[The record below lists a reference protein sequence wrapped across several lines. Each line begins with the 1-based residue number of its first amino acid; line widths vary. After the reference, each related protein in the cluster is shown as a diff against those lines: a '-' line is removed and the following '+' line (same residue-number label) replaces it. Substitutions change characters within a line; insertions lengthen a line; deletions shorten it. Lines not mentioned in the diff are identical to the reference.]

1 MKACIL
7 FAGLLVLSARFVF
20 GFEDTKLPFTCQE
33 DDIQWA
39 GMTCPENEPCPVY
52 LELSSVGSTGSRV
65 FLAGNV
71 HSAQMTLY
79 SLLLSSE
86 DAGATWKEPLGRVRG
101 ELLDRIQFQNFETG
115 WISGQRAVPLPGD
128 PFLLI
133 THDGGRNWR
142 KVPVLPE
149 GSPGSILKFRFD
161 SALNGRLAM
170 DRESND
176 PDDPRYALYE
186 TKDGAETWK
195 LAEASSGALKN
206 APISRDDSGWRLVAE
221 KDGKT
226 MAVERLAG
234 EKWVVAARFAIQIG
248 ECREQ

>member
-1 MKACIL
+1 
-7 FAGLLVLSARFVF
+7 
-20 GFEDTKLPFTCQE
+20 
-33 DDIQWA
+33 
-39 GMTCPENEPCPVY
+39 
-52 LELSSVGSTGSRV
+52 
-65 FLAGNV
+65 
-71 HSAQMTLY
+71 
-79 SLLLSSE
+79 
-86 DAGATWKEPLGRVRG
+86 
-101 ELLDRIQFQNFETG
+101 
-115 WISGQRAVPLPGD
+115 
-128 PFLLI
+128 
-133 THDGGRNWR
+133 
-142 KVPVLPE
+142 
-149 GSPGSILKFRFD
+149 
-161 SALNGRLAM
+161 M